1 MIIVKY
7 KFGTDVDTLPVF
19 NDGFQYTLL
28 DEVNDDSTTTRT
40 IESSDYP
47 TSISFQA
54 SVGLKEILYLDFSN
68 VESIENIFKDC
79 NALNKVISS
88 PEQISILV
96 NELPQK
102 TLFNPGYIDVPE
114 GASIDDIQCNRELNS
129 RHWYING
136 KDYLDLFVMMG
147 QSNMQGQSETH
158 KEFNVPDYQS
168 CTQSYVTGD
177 IIQVKHPFGE
187 NINTLGEPSEL
198 GYYQLEGAVG
208 CETGLPY
215 GSLSPHF
222 AAKYYEMTGVP
233 TLITPCCCGASTIS
247 QWLPGHAQGRYEL
260 TVDKVNKSV
269 QAVND
274 TLNRPIRNKYL
285 IWLQGESDGIYRT
298 GTAKYKER
306 FLQLWNKLKEDC
318 GLEKCFIIRVA
329 KFRPNKYNDKPI
341 IEAQE
346 QLALENPDIEMVT
359 RITGYLEHPAENP
372 ENPTIQ
378 DGVTPGYPYV
388 DHYTWEGY
396 KLVGETAG
404 ERIGTY
410 INTGKMPIL
419 EEEPYVNEITSSSE
433 IIVAEYKFNNTVTA
447 NYLPTFYDGYNISR
461 VVDTIADTITT
472 RKVIATESPS
482 EMYFTGSTALVEVL
496 DVDISNIV
504 EAKQMFE
511 SCSNLTHVKLGD
523 EPTPKLIS
531 MERMFNTCKK
541 LVSIDFGGLT
551 TDNLEFLSAT
561 FSDCAA
567 ITSIPVSDW
576 NVKKVTS
583 LAATFRRC
591 SKLVDLDLSNWEIDN
606 LIYASGTFTNDYVLK
621 SLNLSKVNVENLENA
636 QQMFYGCRAL
646 TELDLSTW
654 KIPPNAQLT
663 FLVGDCQKLETLDI
677 SNFNIAADNSYMTK
691 FIYGT
696 PKLEHIGMLYCN
708 EETCNKVLS
717 NMQAASGLVRKIY
730 VTDTNSKQY
739 AESNNYKF
747 VDYDYKKE
755 TVRLELPKSLG
766 VNDKLYWDNDK
777 QRYCINSNGEIIDTD
792 ITKRILLKG
801 YNNIVVQM
809 SKDNIV
815 PPAAMSLR
823 IPINNQ

>member
-7 KFGTDVDTLPVF
+7 KFSTDVDTLPVF
-19 NDGFQYTLL
+19 NDGFEYTHS

-54 SVGLKEILYLDFSN
+54 STGLKEILYLDLSN
-68 VESIENIFKDC
+68 VENVEDIFKDC
-79 NALNKVISS
+79 NALNKIISS

-114 GASIDDIQCNRELNS
+114 AASIDDIQCNRELNS
-129 RHWYING
+129 RHWYISG

-147 QSNMQGQSETH
+147 QSNMEGQSETY

-168 CTQSYVTGD
+168 CTQSYLTGD

-187 NINTLGEPSEL
+187 NINTLGDASEL
-198 GYYQLEGAVG
+198 GYYQMEGAVG

-285 IWLQGESDGIYRT
+285 VWLQGESDGIYRT

-306 FLQLWNKLKEDC
+306 FLKLWNKLKEDC

-329 KFRPNKYNDKPI
+329 KFRPDKYNDKPI

-388 DHYTWEGY
+388 DHYTWAGY

-410 INTGKMPIL
+410 INTGEMPIL

-433 IIVAEYKFNNTVTA
+433 KIVAEYKFNNTVTA
-447 NYLPTFYDGYNISR
+447 DLLPTFYDGYKISR
-461 VVDTIADTITT
+461 VVDTVADTITT

-482 EMYFTGSTALVEVL
+482 EMYFTGSTALLEVL
-496 DVDISNIV
+496 DVDISNII

-531 MERMFNTCKK
+531 LERMFNLCKK

-561 FSDCAA
+561 FSDCASM
-567 ITSIPVSDW
+567 TTIPVSNW

-591 SKLVDLDLSNWEIDN
+591 TKLVDLDLSNWEIDG
-606 LIYASGTFTNDYVLK
+606 LIYASGTFTNDYALK
-621 SLNLSKVNVENLENA
+621 SINLSKVNVEPLENA

-654 KIPPNAQLT
+654 KTRPDIQLT
-663 FLVGDCQKLETLDI
+663 FFVGDCQKLETLDI
-677 SNFNIAADNSYMTK
+677 SNFNIAANNSYMTK
-691 FIYGT
+691 FIYGS

-708 EETCNKVLS
+708 EETCNKVIS

-739 AESNNYKF
+739 AESNNYKII
-747 VDYDYKKE
+747 DYDYKKE

-777 QRYCINSNGEIIDTD
+777 QRYCINSNGEITDTD
-792 ITKRILLKG
+792 ITKRVLLKG
-801 YNNIVVQM
+801 YNNIIVQM
-809 SKDNIV
+809 AENNIV
-815 PPAAMSLR
+815 PPAGISLR
-823 IPINNQ
+823 IPKK

>member
-1 MIIVKY
+1 
-7 KFGTDVDTLPVF
+7 
-19 NDGFQYTLL
+19 
-28 DEVNDDSTTTRT
+28 
-40 IESSDYP
+40 
-47 TSISFQA
+47 
-54 SVGLKEILYLDFSN
+54 
-68 VESIENIFKDC
+68 
-79 NALNKVISS
+79 
-88 PEQISILV
+88 
-96 NELPQK
+96 
-102 TLFNPGYIDVPE
+102 
-114 GASIDDIQCNRELNS
+114 
-129 RHWYING
+129 
-136 KDYLDLFVMMG
+136 
-147 QSNMQGQSETH
+147 
-158 KEFNVPDYQS
+158 
-168 CTQSYVTGD
+168 
-177 IIQVKHPFGE
+177 
-187 NINTLGEPSEL
+187 
-198 GYYQLEGAVG
+198 
-208 CETGLPY
+208 
-215 GSLSPHF
+215 
-222 AAKYYEMTGVP
+222 
-233 TLITPCCCGASTIS
+233 
-247 QWLPGHAQGRYEL
+247 
-260 TVDKVNKSV
+260 
-269 QAVND
+269 
-274 TLNRPIRNKYL
+274 
-285 IWLQGESDGIYRT
+285 
-298 GTAKYKER
+298 
-306 FLQLWNKLKEDC
+306 
-318 GLEKCFIIRVA
+318 
-329 KFRPNKYNDKPI
+329 
-341 IEAQE
+341 
-346 QLALENPDIEMVT
+346 
-359 RITGYLEHPAENP
+359 
-372 ENPTIQ
+372 
-378 DGVTPGYPYV
+378 
-388 DHYTWEGY
+388 
-396 KLVGETAG
+396 
-404 ERIGTY
+404 
-410 INTGKMPIL
+410 MPIL

-461 VVDTIADTITT
+461 VVDTIVDTITT

-496 DVDISNIV
+496 DVDISNMV
-504 EAKQMFE
+504 ETKQMFE
-511 SCSNLTHVKLGD
+511 NCSNLTHVKLGD
-523 EPTPKLIS
+523 EPTPKLMS
-531 MERMFNTCKK
+531 MERMFNLCKK

-691 FIYGT
+691 FIYGS

>member
-7 KFGTDVDTLPVF
+7 KFSTDADTLPVF
-19 NDGFQYTLL
+19 NDGFEYTHS

-54 SVGLKEILYLDFSN
+54 SAGLKEILYLDLSN
-68 VESIENIFKDC
+68 VENVENIFKDC

-88 PEQISILV
+88 PEQISMLV

-102 TLFNPGYIDVPE
+102 TLFEPGYIDVPE
-114 GASIDDIQCNRELNS
+114 DASIDDIQCNRELNS

-136 KDYLDLFVMMG
+136 KDYMDLFVMMG
-147 QSNMQGQSETH
+147 QSNMEGQSETY

-168 CTQSYVTGD
+168 CTQSYLTGD

-187 NINTLGEPSEL
+187 NINTLGNASEL
-198 GYYQLEGAVG
+198 GYYQMEGAVG

-269 QAVND
+269 KAVND

-285 IWLQGESDGIYRT
+285 VWLQGESDGIYRT

-318 GLEKCFIIRVA
+318 GLEKCFIIRIA
-329 KFRPNKYNDKPI
+329 KFRPDKYNDKPI

-346 QLALENPDIEMVT
+346 QLALEYDDIEMVT
-359 RITGYLEHPAENP
+359 RITGYLEYPSENP
-372 ENPTIQ
+372 KNPTMQ

-388 DHYTWEGY
+388 DHYTWAGY

-410 INTGKMPIL
+410 INTGKMPIP
-419 EEEPYVNEITSSSE
+419 EEEPYVDEITSSSE
-433 IIVAEYKFNNTVTA
+433 KIVAEYKFDNAVTA
-447 NYLPTFYDGYNISR
+447 DYLPTFYEGYAISR
-461 VVDTIADTITT
+461 VFDTVADTITT
-472 RKVIATESPS
+472 RKVIATEIPS
-482 EMYFTGSTALVEVL
+482 EMYFTGSTALLEVL
-496 DVDISNIV
+496 DIDISNMV
-504 EAKQMFE
+504 ETRGMFE
-511 SCSNLTHVKLGD
+511 SCSNLTSVKLGD
-523 EPTPKLIS
+523 KPTPKLIS
-531 MERMFNTCKK
+531 LERMFNLCKK

-561 FSDCAA
+561 FSDCSVL
-567 ITSIPVSDW
+567 TSIPVSNW

-606 LIYASGTFTNDYVLK
+606 LLYASGTFTNASSIKTIDLRK
-621 SLNLSKVNVENLENA
+621 INVENLITA
-636 QQMFYGCRAL
+636 DQMFYGCSSL
-646 TELDLSTW
+646 TELDLNTW
-654 KIPPNAQLT
+654 KTPTSASLAYFVGNCKNLT
-663 FLVGDCQKLETLDI
+663 TLDI
-677 SNFNIAADNSYMTK
+677 SNFNVTA
-691 FIYGT
+691 GT
-696 PKLEHIGMLYCN
+696 QMSRFMDSSSKLEHIGMLYCN
-708 EETCNKVLS
+708 EETCNKVS
-717 NMQAASGLVRKIY
+717 SVMQTASGLIRKIY
-730 VTDTNSKQY
+730 VKDTNSKQY
-739 AESNNYKF
+739 GESTAYKF
-747 VDYDYKKE
+747 IDYDYKKE
-755 TVRLELPKSLG
+755 TVRLELPRSLG
-766 VNDKLYWDNDK
+766 ENDRLYWDNDK
-777 QRYCINSNGEIIDTD
+777 RCYCIDDNGEIVDTD
-792 ITKRILLKG
+792 ITKRVLLKG
-801 YNNIVVQM
+801 YSNIVVQM
-809 SKDNIV
+809 AKGNIV
-815 PPAAMSLR
+815 PPAAISVR
-823 IPINNQ
+823 IPKK

>member
-7 KFGTDVDTLPVF
+7 KFSTDVDTLPVF
-19 NDGFQYTLL
+19 NDGFEYTHS

-54 SVGLKEILYLDFSN
+54 SAGLKEILYLDFSN
-68 VESIENIFKDC
+68 VENIENIFKDC

-114 GASIDDIQCNRELNS
+114 DASIDDIQCNRELNS
-129 RHWYING
+129 RHWYISG
-136 KDYLDLFVMMG
+136 KDYMDLFVMMG
-147 QSNMQGQSETH
+147 QSNMQGQSETY

-187 NINTLGEPSEL
+187 NINTLGDPREL

-208 CETGLPY
+208 CETGMPY

-260 TVDKVNKSV
+260 TVNKVNKSV

-329 KFRPNKYNDKPI
+329 KFRPDKYNDKPI

-388 DHYTWEGY
+388 DHYTWAGY

-419 EEEPYVNEITSSSE
+419 EEEPYANEITSSSE

-447 NYLPTFYDGYNISR
+447 DLLPTFYDGYNISR
-461 VVDTIADTITT
+461 VVDTVADTITT

-482 EMYFTGSTALVEVL
+482 EMYFTGSTALLEVL

-504 EAKQMFE
+504 DAKQMFE

-531 MERMFNTCKK
+531 LERMFNLCKK

-561 FSDCAA
+561 FSDCASM
-567 ITSIPVSDW
+567 TTIPVSNW

-591 SKLVDLDLSNWEIDN
+591 TKLVDLDLSNWEIDG
-606 LIYASGTFTNDYVLK
+606 LLYASGTFTNDYALK
-621 SLNLSKVNVENLENA
+621 SLNLSKVNVEPLENA

-654 KIPPNAQLT
+654 KTRPDIQLT
-663 FLVGDCQKLETLDI
+663 FFVGDCQKLETLDI
-677 SNFNIAADNSYMTK
+677 SNFNIAADNSFMTK
-691 FIYGT
+691 FIYSN

-739 AESNNYKF
+739 AESNNYKII
-747 VDYDYKKE
+747 DYDYKKE

-792 ITKRILLKG
+792 ITKRVLLKG
-801 YNNIVVQM
+801 YNNIIVQM
-809 SKDNIV
+809 SENNIV
-815 PPAAMSLR
+815 PPAGISLR
-823 IPINNQ
+823 IPKK